1 MKRRA
6 EAEVA
11 RLAAAEARAA
21 LGVAAGREKEAKGR
35 FTLLHEAQTK
45 AQRARETATVKK
57 GGKGVGGVVSKL
69 MGGSKKKKDGGGGGG
84 GGPTDA
90 EVAEGAALA
99 STEAE
104 KEAAAEAAKEAN
116 LAYAKLKDAILEEEY
131 ELQRLRA
138 AELAEAQE
146 AQADDDGGGSD
157 GGGGGSGDDGGS
169 GDESDDSDFL
179 HDGAP
184 PAARAWCSR
193 ASCAR
198 RSYTATSRCRRRTL
212 LSSGIAGGS
221 RCTTTARCGTLMS
234 ATTPTPTAPGS
245 RARSGASTSQTS
257 RASSSR
263 TRDRS
268 SYSRSLTAATSSPPT
283 ARRPPPS
290 RNGGRRSR
298 ARARRSSRLPPRAS
312 IRQGVERSRFPT
324 Y

>member
-1 MKRRA
+1 MSPP
-6 EAEVA
+6 
-11 RLAAAEARAA
+11 AAAVAARAA

-69 MGGSKKKKDGGGGGG
+69 MGGSKKKKEGGGGG

-90 EVAEGAALA
+90 EVAEGDAALA

-184 PAARAWCSR
+184 PAGARVVLKGFLCTAKLYGYEQMPPPDFALEWDSR
-193 ASCAR
+193 WLA
-198 RSYTATSRCRRRTL
+198 L
-212 LSSGIAGGS
+212 HDD
-221 RCTTTARCGTLMS
+221 GTLWHADERDDS
-234 ATTPTPTAPGS
+234 DADGAGLSGEVGRIDLANIKSIFLSDSGS
-245 RARSGASTSQTS
+245 ELVLAQPDRCHLLAADSTSTS
-257 RASSSR
+257 TVAQWKEAIEGAREAK
-263 TRDRS
+263 
-268 SYSRSLTAATSSPPT
+268 LEAAAARQYPP
-283 ARRPPPS
+283 
-290 RNGGRRSR
+290 GR
-298 ARARRSSRLPPRAS
+298 
-312 IRQGVERSRFPT
+312 
-324 Y
+324 

>member
-21 LGVAAGREKEAKGR
+21 LGGGGSGEGGERPLHPAARGADQG
-35 FTLLHEAQTK
+35 A
-45 AQRARETATVKK
+45 ARARDGDGEE

-69 MGGSKKKKDGGGGGG
+69 MGGSKKKRTAAACPPP
-84 GGPTDA
+84 PTDA
-90 EVAEGAALA
+90 EVAEGDAALA

-184 PAARAWCSR
+184 PARARGAQGLPVHGEAIRLRADAAAGLCSR
-193 ASCAR
+193 V
-198 RSYTATSRCRRRTL
+198 
-212 LSSGIAGGS
+212 G
-221 RCTTTARCGTLMS
+221 
-234 ATTPTPTAPGS
+234 
-245 RARSGASTSQTS
+245 
-257 RASSSR
+257 
-263 TRDRS
+263 
-268 SYSRSLTAATSSPPT
+268 
-283 ARRPPPS
+283 
-290 RNGGRRSR
+290 
-298 ARARRSSRLPPRAS
+298 
-312 IRQGVERSRFPT
+312 
-324 Y
+324 